1 MKGRHQG
8 GIRARTF
15 RPVLL
20 ATALLLACRARSQT
34 APAGRACV
42 PLDQYGEVLLAG
54 SRRLHA
60 DTSAAYTEARA
71 RSHRPVL
78 PPERIRYVTDET
90 VCQRI
95 ATVLTARAGRG
106 EEPPRP
112 VRVIWEDNGYLA
124 TDFPFESYQ
133 LPRTPDGGLVLN
145 HSVGG
150 LYRLSPAFEVLVRYG
165 L

>member
-1 MKGRHQG
+1 
-8 GIRARTF
+8 
-15 RPVLL
+15 
-20 ATALLLACRARSQT
+20 
-34 APAGRACV
+34 V

-78 PPERIRYVTDET
+78 PPEGIRYVTDET

-124 TDFPFESYQ
+124 TDFPVRE
-133 LPRTPDGGLVLN
+133 LPAAAHARRRAGAQPLGRGALSLVACVRGPRQVRALAR
-145 HSVGG
+145 SAAPLRPAEQCGVGG
-150 LYRLSPAFEVLVRYG
+150 WASQQRGACPS
-165 L
+165 